1 MGETAKD
8 AGELVATG
16 LAFGNPLT
24 AGAYMSPLI
33 VGSQAYWIG
42 HGINDGAQRIENIGE
57 GVKNFVEDPS

>member
-24 AGAYMSPLI
+24 AGEAVTPLI
-33 VGSQAYWIG
+33 AGSQAY
-42 HGINDGAQRIENIGE
+42 
-57 GVKNFVEDPS
+57 